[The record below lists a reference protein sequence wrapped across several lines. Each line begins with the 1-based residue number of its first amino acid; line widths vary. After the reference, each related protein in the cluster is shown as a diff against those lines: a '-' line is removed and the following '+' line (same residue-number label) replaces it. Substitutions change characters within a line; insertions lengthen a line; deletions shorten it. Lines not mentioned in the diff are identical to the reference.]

1 MHQPNEILDGIFA
14 NVGDDAQN
22 VVDDQPGHLQEQPQS
37 QVVDSKREVMNSFVP
52 PPCSDHGNIDIF
64 DDGAAQVFY

>member
-1 MHQPNEILDGIFA
+1 MHQPNEILDGIFV

-37 QVVDSKREVMNSFVP
+37 QVVDSKREVMNSFV
-52 PPCSDHGNIDIF
+52 HAVIMATLIF
-64 DDGAAQVFY
+64 LTMVPLKFFISS